1 MFRSRLSV
9 LGMVV
14 SVLVL
19 AGSVGAA
26 VHQVTVRNFE
36 FDPVNVVV
44 APGDT
49 VQWIWESGSH
59 TVTSG
64 DPPCVPDGL
73 YFDEPINSGSPTYS
87 YVVPMGAPSSI
98 PYFCIP
104 HCPLMAGTITVQ
116 APVPAASTWGLV
128 VLALLLA
135 TAATIVLG
143 RPRTSAAAAAI

>member
-1 MFRSRLSV
+1 MFRVRVFAPVTAAL
-9 LGMVV
+9 
-14 SVLVL
+14 VLVFS
-19 AGSVGAA
+19 APVFAA

-49 VQWIWESGSH
+49 VQWNWESGSH

-73 YFDEPINSGSPTYS
+73 YFDEPINSANPTYS
-87 YVVPMGAPSSI
+87 YVIPMAAPSSI

-128 VLALLLA
+128 VLGLLLC
-135 TAATIVLG
+135 TAATVVLA
-143 RPRTSAAAAAI
+143 RQRTRVGLTG